1 MGNFASVEK
10 EFSKFSDI
18 MGKAQKHIQTGLGKL
33 DEVMGVRTRA
43 IERNLKSI
51 EVHEIESNTK
61 LIDDNQSA

>member
-1 MGNFASVEK
+1 MSQIIVIPNKLSNSRAK
-10 EFSKFSDI
+10 
-18 MGKAQKHIQTGLGKL
+18 KL